1 MKTAIGFVAGFVI
14 GGLIFYFALAAKS
27 NGPKQAAP
35 PPSTSCNRAGL
46 PPGGSPRRKI
56 RIGFSSPGA
65 DHGWLA
71 AIAADA
77 RKAAASHPDV
87 ELFLTDGL
95 NSSAKQMADIEN
107 LLQRG
112 IDVLVMLPYS
122 GEALTP
128 VAAKVRKAG
137 VPLINLDRKIASED
151 YYCYIGGN
159 NYGIGVAAARYI
171 GKRLK
176 GKGNVIEI
184 TGIAGI
190 SVTRERSKGF
200 RDTLAKEF
208 PGITI
213 LASQPADFLAEKA
226 LTVTQNLLQ
235 AHPNVDAIYSHDDD
249 MNVGVLQA
257 VKTAKR
263 DKDLFITGAGGSRW
277 AMEQIKSGASP
288 IQATFLYN
296 PSMAGSAVNLARL
309 VALHKGLS
317 DLWEKEVPR
326 EIRLRATTVTKANV
340 DKYLDLGY

>member
-1 MKTAIGFVAGFVI
+1 MKTVVGFILGFVI
-14 GGLIFYFALAAKS
+14 GGLVFYFALAGKKT
-27 NGPKQAAP
+27 GPETSAP
-35 PPSTSCNRAGL
+35 PPTQACNPAGL
-46 PPGGSPRRKI
+46 PPTQPQKKV

-87 ELFLTDGL
+87 ELYLTDGL
-95 NSSAKQMADIEN
+95 NSSAKQMADVEN

-128 VAAKVRKAG
+128 AAAKVRKAG

-151 YYCYIGGN
+151 FYCYIGGN

-171 GKRLK
+171 GKRLN

-208 PGITI
+208 PGIKI
-213 LASQPADFLAEKA
+213 LAGQPADFLAEKA

-235 AHPNVDAIYSHDDD
+235 AHPKVDAIYSHDDD

-257 VKTAKR
+257 VKAAKR
-263 DKDLFITGAGGSRW
+263 DKELFITGAGGSRW
-277 AMEQIKSGASP
+277 AMEQIKSGTSP

-309 VALHKGLS
+309 VALRRGMS

-326 EIRLRATTVTKANV
+326 EIKLRATTVVKENV
-340 DKYLDLGY
+340 DKYLELGY